1 MSCAPS
7 PVSRLLHSSARAGVA
22 LEAVMTCTPRTGAKI
37 NPSFLK
43 LLFSVICYNV
53 VGTFVAV
60 QTNKQTDKQTMTQ
73 SNSLENE
80 FILA

>member
-7 PVSRLLHSSARAGVA
+7 SISPLLHSSARVGVA
-22 LEAVMTCTPRTGAKI
+22 FQAVMTYTPRTGAKI

-43 LLFSVICYNV
+43 LLFPVICYNV

-60 QTNKQTDKQTMTQ
+60 QTNKQTNKQ
-73 SNSLENE
+73 
-80 FILA
+80 